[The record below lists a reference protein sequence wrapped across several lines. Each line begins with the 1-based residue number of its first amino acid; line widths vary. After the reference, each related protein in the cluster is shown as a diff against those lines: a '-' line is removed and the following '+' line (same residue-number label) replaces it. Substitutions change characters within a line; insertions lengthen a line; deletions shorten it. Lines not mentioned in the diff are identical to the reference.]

1 MVGKYFSTSI
11 KLSGSRNVQKFS
23 FIDENNKTISTQNI
37 NCLSSSTNC
46 INMTDK
52 SLLIPEGT
60 VKMILKTD
68 WAKLNEIGPYNVP
81 VINATDVYPT
91 LTEYGVEKGI
101 SNITIDYSY
110 TSVKKLYK
118 IDDGEW
124 KNYDGPIKLDAN
136 KTIYAKGI
144 DKNGKETPIPEYK
157 SVLATDALGK
167 EAYDGNNSTYTG
179 VGGGSSSGYR
189 KIHISPEM
197 WGQNIE
203 VLTSVYGSVAQLN
216 EAKET
221 LNSTNVSA
229 GYGGKKTSKIQM
241 VEGAKILEFRGGSS
255 SNSLTVIEIYP
266 SPTSTQSEQ
275 KKSKKMIVS
284 DNNSKE
290 ETITIPNFVDSPTIN
305 VSDANRYTSSKEIT
319 ISYPS
324 GGYENQYSLDGENWL
339 NYTGSFT
346 IDKET
351 TVLARSMSNGD
362 VISSSSY
369 QITKIDNVK
378 PTISLDDVPD
388 EINLGDEYKLPT
400 DYSFYNNKSGGSI
413 KCLLNDT
420 EEVNSTKDIIAGR
433 HKIIC
438 SATTGSGIITTVEK
452 NINVVDNSKQQE
464 EKNDSNQDER
474 PKESVKEGEVSEETK
489 KIDEENKPE
498 ESSTNSN

>member
-1 MVGKYFSTSI
+1 MYGKKMNVISRYISNYQDGRVIYTFYDSKNNDLTSTSTS
-11 KLSGSRNVQKFS
+11 LRSGTYSYNFQYE
-23 FIDENNKTISTQNI
+23 IPE
-37 NCLSSSTNC
+37 NC
-46 INMTDK
+46 IK
-52 SLLIPEGT
+52 
-60 VKMILKTD
+60 
-68 WAKLNEIGPYNVP
+68 IG
-81 VINATDVYPT
+81 
-91 LTEYGVEKGI
+91 
-101 SNITIDYSY
+101 
-110 TSVKKLYK
+110 
-118 IDDGEW
+118 
-124 KNYDGPIKLDAN
+124 
-136 KTIYAKGI
+136 IYASGWRLV
-144 DKNGKETPIPEYK
+144 
-157 SVLATDALGK
+157 S
-167 EAYDGNNSTYTG
+167 YD
-179 VGGGSSSGYR
+179 
-189 KIHISPEM
+189 IFEISPL
-197 WGQNIE
+197 I
-203 VLTSVYGSVAQLN
+203 
-216 EAKET
+216 
-221 LNSTNVSA
+221 
-229 GYGGKKTSKIQM
+229 
-241 VEGAKILEFRGGSS
+241 
-255 SNSLTVIEIYP
+255 
-266 SPTSTQSEQ
+266 TSTQSEQ

-378 PTISLDDVPD
+378 PTISLDDIPN

-413 KCLLNDT
+413 KCLLDDT
-420 EEVNSTKDIIAGR
+420 EEVTSTKDIIAGR

-474 PKESVKEGEVSEETK
+474 PEESVKEGEVNEETK

>member
-1 MVGKYFSTSI
+1 MWG
-11 KLSGSRNVQKFS
+11 
-23 FIDENNKTISTQNI
+23 QNI
-37 NCLSSSTNC
+37 EVLTSVYGSVVQLNEAKEVLNSTNVSAGYGGKKTSKIQMVEGAKILEFRGGSSSN
-46 INMTDK
+46 
-52 SLLIPEGT
+52 SLT
-60 VKMILKTD
+60 VI
-68 WAKLNEIGPYNVP
+68 E
-81 VINATDVYPT
+81 
-91 LTEYGVEKGI
+91 
-101 SNITIDYSY
+101 ITICNQPIINVEAIYPELTKNRINDGYNY
-110 TSVKKLYK
+110 ILINYFKTSMKKLYK

-124 KNYDGPIKLDAN
+124 QEYKDKKIKLN
-136 KTIYAKGI
+136 IGETIYAKGI

-203 VLTSVYGSVAQLN
+203 VLTSVYGSVVQLN
-216 EAKET
+216 EAKEV

-305 VSDANRYTSSKEIT
+305 VSEANRYTSSKEIT

-351 TVLARSMSNGD
+351 TVLARSMSNGN

-413 KCLLNDT
+413 KCLLDDT